1 MYYVFVVPGFH
12 KIHIYCV
19 QGNSSENARKKLAIE
34 CEKNYTSL
42 DFLNVKENSEFF
54 VKHIEICTFKQFK
67 EEFLILNKYI
77 NQFSIINIY
86 LSDFPLFLQYSNQK
100 EISPIVHDF
109 VSDKLFDRNLLKLI
123 NQYY

>member
-1 MYYVFVVPGFH
+1 MY
-12 KIHIYCV
+12 IDCI
-19 QGNSSENARKKLAIE
+19 QENSLYNAKKRITLE
-34 CEKNYTSL
+34 SEKNGYSSL
-42 DFLNVKENSEFF
+42 LFWRINEDSKIFDNPLQISS
-54 VKHIEICTFKQFK
+54 FKQFQQEISILEKYLK
-67 EEFLILNKYI
+67 EKI
-77 NQFSIINIY
+77 IINIY